1 MIPQHADA
9 MFKRR
14 GGGEF
19 CCRDTEREQREA
31 PRQQAHSLTVRAAMC
46 RTL

>member
-9 MFKRR
+9 MFKRKE
-14 GGGEF
+14 GGGVVLF
-19 CCRDTEREQREA
+19 QRHVPLREA

-46 RTL
+46 QTL